1 MQGLIEISSFCISH
15 LVFPFLFSING
26 RSRRNAMP
34 GVINFGLISARGSSR
49 CSSRSYNSNFAKNRH
64 ASCAT
69 GARQPA
75 AAAAAADKNPI
86 APVFASRK
94 GQSRSS
100 WCPAFPPPP
109 SATAAAAAAVAVPPS
124 AAHLASLLTPV
135 QSPLAPTTDS
145 SSSYVLR
152 ALNVAAPGKSGGG
165 IHVRTR

>member
-1 MQGLIEISSFCISH
+1 
-15 LVFPFLFSING
+15 
-26 RSRRNAMP
+26 MP
-34 GVINFGLISARGSSR
+34 GVINFGLISARGGSG
-49 CSSRSYNSNFAKNRH
+49 CSSRSSNFAKNRH
-64 ASCAT
+64 AGCCAT

-100 WCPAFPPPP
+100 WCPALPSPPAAA
-109 SATAAAAAAVAVPPS
+109 ATAAVAAVPPS

-135 QSPLAPTTDS
+135 QSPLASTTDS

-152 ALNVAAPGKSGGG
+152 ALNVAAPGKSWGWDSRA
-165 IHVRTR
+165 HTLRNERFRE